1 MLRGLAARGFAGHG
15 ELQLTMFQ
23 GRVGDLVLRDLHQLL
38 RDGSFA
44 LQTGTLL
51 SRVTCP
57 FEDVARSL
65 HVLYARHP
73 FQIAPEFADFHVE
86 VRQPRN
92 LRRWFRQQAE
102 FLIDGDPPFEPL
114 PRDQAP
120 AFLEWGL
127 NWSVAASCHQ
137 WFSIHAASL
146 EKNGQAVVLPAP
158 PGSGKS
164 TLCTALALRGWRLLS
179 DELTLIDPASLNA
192 HALARP
198 INLKNASI
206 DLIRAFEPA
215 AIWGPETYD
224 TSKGRVTHLQPPAD
238 SVDRML
244 ETAQPRWI
252 VFPRYQA
259 GAEPLLT
266 PRTKPQTFMDLAEN
280 AFNYSTLGETG
291 FDVVGRLV
299 DQCDCYDFSYSRL
312 DDALEVFEWIASG
325 EAP

>member
-1 MLRGLAARGFAGHG
+1 MGAQALVG
-15 ELQLTMFQ
+15 ELPLPELQRALAN
-23 GRVGDLVLRDLHQLL
+23 
-38 RDGSFA
+38 GSFA
-44 LQTGTLL
+44 LQTGPLV
-51 SRVTCP
+51 SRIKAP
-57 FEDVARSL
+57 FDDVARSL
-65 HVLYARHP
+65 HTLYARHP
-73 FQIAPEFADFHVE
+73 YQLSPAFADFHVAM
-86 VRQPRN
+86 RSPRN
-92 LRRWFRQQAE
+92 ARRWLRRQVE

-127 NWSVAASCHQ
+127 NWSIAASCHQ

-146 EKNGQAVVLPAP
+146 EKNGWAVILPAP

-179 DELTLIDPASLNA
+179 DELTLIDPTSLAAN
-192 HALARP
+192 ALARP

-206 DLIRAFEPA
+206 DLIRAFEPTA
-215 AIWGPETYD
+215 VWGPEVYD
-224 TSKGRVTHLQPPAD
+224 TAKGRVTHLQPPAD

-266 PRTKPQTFMDLAEN
+266 PRSKPQTFIHLAEN
-280 AFNYSTLGETG
+280 AFNYSTLGAVG
-291 FDVVGRLV
+291 FDVVGRLI
-299 DQCDCYDFSYSRL
+299 DQCDCYDFTYSRL